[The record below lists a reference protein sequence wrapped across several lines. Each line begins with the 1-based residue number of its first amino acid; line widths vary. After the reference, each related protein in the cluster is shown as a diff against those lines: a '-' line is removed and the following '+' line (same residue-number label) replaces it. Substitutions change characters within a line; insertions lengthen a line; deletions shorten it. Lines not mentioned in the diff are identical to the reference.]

1 MNFVE
6 FDEPSQMQSFFCFM
20 LEVNKMRIILDT
32 NKKTVTVPWNYSD
45 KLAEMNQAIMDA
57 TGDVTKRL
65 DFKGYL
71 ESCWKYAM
79 DHSDTN
85 LKTAQKPKRPTK
97 ED

>member
-1 MNFVE
+1 
-6 FDEPSQMQSFFCFM
+6 
-20 LEVNKMRIILDT
+20 MRIILDT
-32 NKKTVTVPWNYSD
+32 DKKTVTVPWNYSD
-45 KLAEMNQAIMDA
+45 KLAEMNQAIRDA
-57 TGDVTKRL
+57 MGDEAKTL

-71 ESCWKYAM
+71 ENCWKYAM

>member
-1 MNFVE
+1 
-6 FDEPSQMQSFFCFM
+6 M

-32 NKKTVTVPWNYSD
+32 DKKTVTVPWNYSD
-45 KLAEMNQAIMDA
+45 KLAEMNQAIRDA
-57 TGDVTKRL
+57 MGDEAKTL

-71 ESCWKYAM
+71 ENCWKYAM